1 MQIDRK
7 LPKTGKSVKS
17 SKHPTS
23 RPGPKH
29 HAPSDSTRQTGAVLG
44 RWWRNAFAY
53 GGFVIGYFVAMVV
66 TVAGFAVLG
75 TLEEALAQQNGGP
88 TAKESIPQQRL
99 RAGGWSVTLEVG
111 EYFEA
116 AGEVTI
122 KAGSLDETVATASVT
137 GSAVTIEPVGKGA
150 TDIEVTAENSEGS
163 AVQRIAV
170 TVGAALPPL
179 AYTIDTF
186 AGIGTGEVGDGSPAT
201 EAILNEPFG
210 VALDG
215 DGNVYIADI
224 SNARIRKVEAATGT
238 ISTIAG
244 TGERGSGG
252 DGGPATDA
260 QLDGPHGVAFDAADN
275 LYIADAWS
283 KRIRKVDAATGIIS
297 TIAGTGERDYG
308 GDGGPATQAHLNH
321 PRGVAVDG
329 DGNIYIA
336 DDDNHRIRKVDAG
349 TGIISTIAGT
359 GDQDYGGDG
368 GPATQAHLSHPQG
381 VAVDGDGNVYIAD
394 TDNNRVRKVDAA
406 TGTISTIAGTGEE
419 GGGGDGGPA
428 TQAQFSE
435 PHGVALDGD
444 GHLYIADS
452 SNHRIRRVDAATGTI
467 STIAGSGERG
477 DSGDGGP
484 ATQAQL
490 SDLRGVAIDGDGNVY
505 IADEGDHRIRKVDA
519 ATETISTLAGTTEVR
534 DGGPAT
540 SAQLFELRSVAV
552 DGAGNV
558 YIPDIRSHSIRR
570 VDAFTGVIST
580 IAGTGN
586 RGYSGDGGPANEA
599 QLSEPE
605 AVAVDSAGN
614 LYIADSS
621 NQRIRRVDATTGTIS
636 TIAGMGYWDYGGDGG
651 PATQAHLR
659 HPRGVAVDGDGNV
672 YISDSGNNRIRKVE
686 AATGT
691 ISTIAGTGEEGYG
704 GDGRPATQAQLH
716 HPVGVAVDGDG
727 NVFIADIFNHR
738 IRKVEAATG
747 TISTIAGTG
756 EEGGGGDGGPATQ
769 AQFSEPHGV
778 ALDGDGHLY
787 IADSSNHR
795 IRRVDAATGTIST
808 IAGSGERGDS
818 GDGGPAT
825 QAQLSGPVGVAVD
838 GAGNLYIADTN
849 NRRIRV
855 LQPIPGLTLRTPT
868 STQDLSDYF
877 AGFDAVRYQVESSGG
892 VVETGQVTGSEVT
905 FAALMAGQGI
915 ITITAIGSDGSRATR
930 TIPVSVD
937 EAVLALSYSIDT
949 LTGNS
954 YVLDGGPATRA
965 WLESPRG
972 VAVDAMGNLYIADHG
987 HHRIRKMDAATGTIS
1002 TIVGTGE
1009 PGYSGDGGPATQAL
1023 LRDPV
1028 GVAVDGNG
1036 HLYIADADNR
1046 RIRRVDAFTG
1056 TISTIA
1062 GTGEPGYS
1070 GDGGLATQAQLRYP
1084 QGVAVDGAG
1093 NLYIADSDNNRIRK
1107 VSAATGTIS
1116 TIVGTGGWGYSG
1128 DGGLATQAELEY
1140 PSAVTV
1146 DGAGNLYISDSRN
1159 NRIRKVDA
1167 ATGIISTIAG
1177 AGERGYSGD
1186 GGLAIQ
1192 AQLSGPHGVAVDAV
1206 GNVYITSYWNH
1217 RVRKV
1222 DAGTGTIST
1231 IVGTGGWG
1239 YSGDG
1244 GLATQAQLRYPQAVT
1259 VDGAGNLYIADEGNH
1274 RVRKVDAVT
1283 GTISTIAGTGEWGYG
1298 GDGGPATQAQLRYPS
1313 AVTVDG
1319 IGNLY
1324 IADSGN
1330 HRIRKVSAFTGTI
1343 STIVGTGGWGDSGDG
1358 GPATQAQLG
1367 YPEGVAVDG
1376 AGNLYIADFH
1386 NNRIRKVDAAT
1397 GTISTIAGTGE
1408 WGDRGD
1414 GGPATQAQLGYPEG
1428 VAVDGAGNLYISD
1441 SRNNRIRK
1449 VDAATGTIS
1458 TIAGTGDWG
1467 YSGDGGPATQAQLG
1481 YPEGLTVDGVGNL
1494 YIANGRRVRK
1504 VEATTGTISTI
1515 AGTGEWGYSG
1525 DGGPAPQ
1532 AQLRYPSGLTVDGV
1546 GNVYIADGA
1555 NYRIRKVD
1563 VCTGTINAIA
1573 GTGEQGYSGDG
1584 GFATAAKLGYSS
1596 DIAVGGNGN
1605 VYIADIENH
1614 RVRVLKPDSAAGSGG
1629 CASALTER

>member
-1 MQIDRK
+1 M
-7 LPKTGKSVKS
+7 
-17 SKHPTS
+17 
-23 RPGPKH
+23 
-29 HAPSDSTRQTGAVLG
+29 
-44 RWWRNAFAY
+44 
-53 GGFVIGYFVAMVV
+53 
-66 TVAGFAVLG
+66 
-75 TLEEALAQQNGGP
+75 
-88 TAKESIPQQRL
+88 
-99 RAGGWSVTLEVG
+99 
-111 EYFEA
+111 
-116 AGEVTI
+116 
-122 KAGSLDETVATASVT
+122 
-137 GSAVTIEPVGKGA
+137 TIEPVGKGA

-201 EAILNEPFG
+201 EAHLIHPLD
-210 VALDG
+210 VAVDADG
-215 DGNVYIADI
+215 HVYIADRG
-224 SNARIRKVEAATGT
+224 NARIRRVDAATGT

-244 TGERGSGG
+244 TRERGHGE
-252 DGGPATDA
+252 DGGPASET
-260 QLDGPHGVAFDAADN
+260 QLDGPHGVAFDAVGN

-283 KRIRKVDAATGIIS
+283 KRIRKVDAATGTIS

-321 PRGVAVDG
+321 PRAVAVDG
-329 DGNIYIA
+329 AGNLYIA
-336 DDDNHRIRKVDAG
+336 DDDNHRI
-349 TGIISTIAGT
+349 
-359 GDQDYGGDG
+359 
-368 GPATQAHLSHPQG
+368 
-381 VAVDGDGNVYIAD
+381 
-394 TDNNRVRKVDAA
+394 RKVDAA
-406 TGTISTIAGTGEE
+406 TGTISTIAGTGERGY
-419 GGGGDGGPA
+419 GGDGGPAIPAHLNHPRGVAVDGDGNVYIADTDNGRIRKVDAATGIISTIVGTGDQDDGGDGGPA
-428 TQAQFSE
+428 TQAQLDG
-435 PHGVALDGD
+435 PHGVAFDAAGN
-444 GHLYIADS
+444 LYIAD
-452 SNHRIRRVDAATGTI
+452 NGNQRIRKVDAATGTI
-467 STIAGSGERG
+467 STIAGTGERG
-477 DSGDGGP
+477 YGGDGGP

-490 SDLRGVAIDGDGNVY
+490 YGPHGVALDAAGNLY
-505 IADEGDHRIRKVDA
+505 IADNDNHRIRKVDA
-519 ATETISTLAGTTEVR
+519 ATGTISTVAGTTEVR
-534 DGGPAT
+534 EGSPGTEAQFHDPRGVAADGTGNVYIADTGNHRIRRVDAFTGTISTFAGTGESGDSGDGGPA
-540 SAQLFELRSVAV
+540 SEAQLSQPKAVAV

-558 YIPDIRSHSIRR
+558 YI
-570 VDAFTGVIST
+570 A
-580 IAGTGN
+580 
-586 RGYSGDGGPANEA
+586 
-599 QLSEPE
+599 
-605 AVAVDSAGN
+605 DSA
-614 LYIADSS
+614 
-621 NQRIRRVDATTGTIS
+621 NQRIRRVYATTGTIS
-636 TIAGMGYWDYGGDGG
+636 TIAGSGHWDYGGDGG
-651 PATQAHLR
+651 PATEAHLR
-659 HPRGVAVDGDGNV
+659 HLRGVAVDSAGNV

-691 ISTIAGTGEEGYG
+691 ISTIAGTGERGDG
-704 GDGRPATQAQLH
+704 GDGGPATEAQFSEPYGVALDGDGHLYIVDSEHHRIRKVDAASGIISTIAGTGVRGDGGDGGPASEAQLI
-716 HPVGVAVDGDG
+716 HPLGVVVDGDG
-727 NVFIADIFNHR
+727 NVYIADTDNNR
-738 IRKVEAATG
+738 IRRVDAFTG

-756 EEGGGGDGGPATQ
+756 EWDYGGDGGPATS
-769 AQFSEPHGV
+769 ARFKDPVGLAV
-778 ALDGDGHLY
+778 GGDGIVY
-787 IADSSNHR
+787 V
-795 IRRVDAATGTIST
+795 VDHG
-808 IAGSGERGDS
+808 
-818 GDGGPAT
+818 
-825 QAQLSGPVGVAVD
+825 
-838 GAGNLYIADTN
+838 

-972 VAVDAMGNLYIADHG
+972 VAVDAMGNLYIADQG
-987 HHRIRKMDAATGTIS
+987 HHRIRKVDAATGTIS

-1062 GTGEPGYS
+1062 GTGERGYS
-1070 GDGGLATQAQLRYP
+1070 GDGGLATQAQLSEP
-1084 QGVAVDGAG
+1084 VGVAVDGAG
-1093 NLYIADSDNNRIRK
+1093 NLYIADTDNNRVRKVDAATGTISTIAGAGYSGDSGHGGPATQAQLSEPVGVAVDGAGNLYIADEGDHRIRK
-1107 VSAATGTIS
+1107 VDAATGIISTIAGTGEWGYSGDGGLAIEAQLSEPHGVAVDAVGNVYITSYWNHRVRKVDAVTGTIS

-1128 DGGLATQAELEY
+1128 DGGLATQAELRY
-1140 PSAVTV
+1140 PS
-1146 DGAGNLYISDSRN
+1146 
-1159 NRIRKVDA
+1159 
-1167 ATGIISTIAG
+1167 
-1177 AGERGYSGD
+1177 
-1186 GGLAIQ
+1186 
-1192 AQLSGPHGVAVDAV
+1192 
-1206 GNVYITSYWNH
+1206 
-1217 RVRKV
+1217 
-1222 DAGTGTIST
+1222 
-1231 IVGTGGWG
+1231 
-1239 YSGDG
+1239 
-1244 GLATQAQLRYPQAVT
+1244 AVT

-1343 STIVGTGGWGDSGDG
+1343 STIVGTGGWGYSGDG

-1376 AGNLYIADFH
+1376 AGNLYISDFH

-1481 YPEGLTVDGVGNL
+1481 YPEGLTVDGLGNL

-1525 DGGPAPQ
+1525 DGGPATQ
-1532 AQLRYPSGLTVDGV
+1532 AQLRYPSGLTVDGA

-1605 VYIADIENH
+1605 LYIADIENH

-1629 CASALTER
+1629 CASVLTER

>member
-179 AYTIDTF
+179 AYTIDTY
-186 AGIGTGEVGDGSPAT
+186 AGVGTGKVVDGSPAT
-201 EAILNEPFG
+201 ETILNEPHG

-215 DGNVYIADI
+215 DGNVYIADS
-224 SNARIRKVEAATGT
+224 SNYQILKVDAATGT

-244 TGERGSGG
+244 TGVRGG
-252 DGGPATDA
+252 
-260 QLDGPHGVAFDAADN
+260 
-275 LYIADAWS
+275 
-283 KRIRKVDAATGIIS
+283 
-297 TIAGTGERDYG
+297 G
-308 GDGGPATQAHLNH
+308 GDGGPATQAQLRW
-321 PRGVAVDG
+321 PGGIAVDG

-336 DDDNHRIRKVDAG
+336 ESGSSRIRKVDSASG
-349 TGIISTIAGT
+349 VINTIAGT
-359 GDQDYGGDG
+359 EAKLRN
-368 GPATQAHLSHPQG
+368 PRG
-381 VAVDGDGNVYIAD
+381 VAVDGNGNVYIAD
-394 TDNNRVRKVDAA
+394 GGNNRILKVDAA

-419 GGGGDGGPA
+419 SYGGDGGPA
-428 TQAQFSE
+428 TQAQLHH
-435 PHGVALDGD
+435 PLD
-444 GHLYIADS
+444 
-452 SNHRIRRVDAATGTI
+452 
-467 STIAGSGERG
+467 
-477 DSGDGGP
+477 
-484 ATQAQL
+484 
-490 SDLRGVAIDGDGNVY
+490 
-505 IADEGDHRIRKVDA
+505 
-519 ATETISTLAGTTEVR
+519 
-534 DGGPAT
+534 
-540 SAQLFELRSVAV
+540 VAV
-552 DGAGNV
+552 DGQGNV
-558 YIPDIRSHSIRR
+558 Y
-570 VDAFTGVIST
+570 
-580 IAGTGN
+580 
-586 RGYSGDGGPANEA
+586 
-599 QLSEPE
+599 
-605 AVAVDSAGN
+605 VAD
-614 LYIADSS
+614 L
-621 NQRIRRVDATTGTIS
+621 
-636 TIAGMGYWDYGGDGG
+636 W
-651 PATQAHLR
+651 
-659 HPRGVAVDGDGNV
+659 
-672 YISDSGNNRIRKVE
+672 
-686 AATGT
+686 
-691 ISTIAGTGEEGYG
+691 
-704 GDGRPATQAQLH
+704 
-716 HPVGVAVDGDG
+716 
-727 NVFIADIFNHR
+727 NHR

-756 EEGGGGDGGPATQ
+756 NQGYSRDGGPATQ
-769 AQFSEPHGV
+769 AELNGPHGV
-778 ALDGDGHLY
+778 ALDAAGNVYIGDYYGH
-787 IADSSNHR
+787 R
-795 IRRVDAATGTIST
+795 VRKVDAATGTIT
-808 IAGSGERGDS
+808 TFAGLGWPPGYS

-825 QAQLSGPVGVAVD
+825 QAQLGAASGVAVDGSGNVYIADTGNHRIRKVDAATGTISTLAGTSEVLDGGPATSSRLVQPRSVAVDGTGNVYIADIWNHSIRRVDAFTGTISAFAGTGVPGYSGEDGPVDEAQLSEPEAVAVDGAGNVYIADSGNQRIRRVYATTGTISTIAGTGEDSYGGDSGPATQAHLRHPRGVAVD
-838 GAGNLYIADTN
+838 GAGNVYISDSENNRIRKVDTTGTISTIAGTGEWGYSGDGGPATRAQLSEPVGVAVDGDGNVYIADIGDHRIRKIDATSGIISTIAGTGVRGDGGDGGPASEAQLIHPLGVVVDGDGNVYIADTDN
-849 NRRIRV
+849 NRIRRVDAFTGTISTIAGTGEWDYGGDGGPATSARFKDPVGLAVGGDGIVYVVDHGNRRIRV

-937 EAVLALSYSIDT
+937 EAVLALSYTIDT

-972 VAVDAMGNLYIADHG
+972 VAVDAMGNLYIADQG
-987 HHRIRKMDAATGTIS
+987 HHRIRKVDAATGTIS
-1002 TIVGTGE
+1002 TIAGTGE

-1062 GTGEPGYS
+1062 GTGERGYS

-1116 TIVGTGGWGYSG
+1116 TIVGTGGGGYSG
-1128 DGGLATQAELEY
+1128 DGGLATQAELRN

-1146 DGAGNLYISDSRN
+1146 DGAGNLYIADEGDH
-1159 NRIRKVDA
+1159 RIRKVDA

-1177 AGERGYSGD
+1177 TGEWGYRGD
-1186 GGLAIQ
+1186 GGLAIE
-1192 AQLSGPHGVAVDAV
+1192 AQLSEPHGVAVDAV

-1244 GLATQAQLRYPQAVT
+1244 GLATQAELRYPSAVT

-1274 RVRKVDAVT
+1274 RVRKIEAVT
-1283 GTISTIAGTGEWGYG
+1283 GTISTIAGTGEWGYS
-1298 GDGGPATQAQLRYPS
+1298 GDGGPAIEAQLRYPS

-1319 IGNLY
+1319 AGSFY

-1343 STIVGTGGWGDSGDG
+1343 STIAGTGEWGYSGDG
-1358 GPATQAQLG
+1358 GPAIEAQLG
-1367 YPEGVAVDG
+1367 YPQAVAVDHV
-1376 AGNLYIADFH
+1376 GNLYIADFH
-1386 NNRIRKVDAAT
+1386 NNRIRKMDAAT

-1449 VDAATGTIS
+1449 VSAFTGTIS
-1458 TIAGTGDWG
+1458 TIAGTGEWG

-1481 YPEGLTVDGVGNL
+1481 YPEGVAVDGAGNL
-1494 YIANGRRVRK
+1494 YIADGRRVRK

-1525 DGGPAPQ
+1525 DGGPATQ
-1532 AQLRYPSGLTVDGV
+1532 AQLRYPSGLTVDGA
-1546 GNVYIADGA
+1546 GNLYIADGS

-1573 GTGEQGYSGDG
+1573 GTGEQGYGGDG
-1584 GFATAAKLGYSS
+1584 GFATAAKLGYAT